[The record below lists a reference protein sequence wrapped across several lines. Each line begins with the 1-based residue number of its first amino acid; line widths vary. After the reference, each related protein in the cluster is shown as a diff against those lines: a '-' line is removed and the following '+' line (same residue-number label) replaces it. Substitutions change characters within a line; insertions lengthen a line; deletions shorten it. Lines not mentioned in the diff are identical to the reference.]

1 MAKQN
6 LQRRNIIDP
15 AVADLLSG
23 MERRDTESHLP
34 AKERKKV
41 IKERNKIQSRKENR
55 VTYDLPPK
63 LRQVIKETAEKEG
76 IPASQMVTLALYK
89 FMEQYHNKE
98 LDLGQ
103 YKEMS
108 KSPRYDWNLVIPDK
122 EIPKFLK

>member
-6 LQRRNIIDP
+6 RQRRNIIDP
-15 AVADLLSG
+15 AVADLLTG

-55 VTYDLPPK
+55 VTYDLPPN
-63 LRQVIKETAEKEG
+63 LRQAIKETAEKEG
-76 IPASQMVTLALYK
+76 IPASQLVTLALYK
-89 FMEQYHNKE
+89 FMEQYQNKE
-98 LDLGQ
+98 IDLGQ

-108 KSPRYDWNLVIPDK
+108 KSPRYDWNLVIPEK

>member
-34 AKERKKV
+34 TKERKKV

-55 VTYDLPPK
+55 VTYDLPPN
-63 LRQVIKETAEKEG
+63 LRQAIKETAEKEG
-76 IPASQMVTLALYK
+76 IPASQMVTLALYQ
-89 FMEQYHNKE
+89 FMDQYAKKE
-98 LDLGQ
+98 IDLGQ

-108 KSPRYDWNLVIPDK
+108 KSPRYDWNLVIPEK